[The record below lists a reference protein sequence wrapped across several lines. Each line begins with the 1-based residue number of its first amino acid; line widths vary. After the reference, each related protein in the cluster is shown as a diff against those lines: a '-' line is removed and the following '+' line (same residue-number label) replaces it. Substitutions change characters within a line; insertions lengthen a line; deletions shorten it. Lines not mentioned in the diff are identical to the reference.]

1 MPNAGKTFSESW
13 YRVAGLKIRLL
24 PTVAVHRQ
32 LFRGESWYVLRDPFN
47 NQYFRIRPQAY
58 NFVVRLRP
66 GRTVEEVWQ
75 ECLERHPDDAPGQE
89 DVIQLLTQLYFANLL
104 HFEMPA
110 DSAKIFERYRKRRQ
124 REIQSKLLSIMFIRI
139 PLLDPDAFLRRIV
152 PIFRH
157 IISPAGALVWLAVVA
172 AAIKMVLD
180 RFDQVTDQAQG
191 VLAPDNLVLMYAGL
205 VVIKTLH
212 EFGHAIIC
220 RRFGGEVHTMGVMLL
235 IFTPLPYMDATS
247 SWSFRSRWQRALVG
261 AAGMITEIFVAA
273 LATFVWAK
281 TGPGALHSLAYN
293 MMFIASVSTVLF
305 NGNPLLRFDGYYILS
320 DLMDIPNLH
329 SRAQKHL
336 RHIVERYAFGYK
348 DSFSP
353 AETTKEAFWLS
364 VFGVLAAIYRVVVF
378 TGIILFVADKFLL
391 AGLIMAV
398 ICVISWGIVPLYRLV
413 VYLASSPR
421 LARTRTRAVAVCVGF
436 FFTTALLLGAM
447 PFPNRFRAPGII
459 EAVSY
464 VRVVNDAPGYVT
476 RIRVPSGQR
485 VAAGTPLLTLS
496 DRELELEI
504 KATVAQRE
512 ETLALQLRALRTAES
527 ADLEPVKKRLAAI
540 DAKLA
545 TLTAQQAALEVRAR
559 QAGIWV
565 APGLNDLVGAWIHR
579 GAVIGQIVDPG
590 AFRFSAV
597 VSQEEAADLFADT
610 IRKAEVRMYGQA
622 GKNLDV
628 DRYAIIPYQ
637 QERLPSAAL
646 GWHGGGE
653 VPVSVGDDTGLQTV
667 EPFFQITAELLPTA
681 GVMMF
686 HGRSGKLRFTLSPRP
701 LMSQWIHEFRQLL
714 QRRYQL

>member
-1 MPNAGKTFSESW
+1 MQKAGKTFSESW
-13 YRVAGLKIRLL
+13 YRVAGLKLRLL
-24 PTVAVHRQ
+24 PTVALHRQ
-32 LFRGESWYVLRDPFN
+32 MFRGEYWYVLRDPFN
-47 NQYFRIRPQAY
+47 NQYFRIRPEAY

-66 GRTVEEVWQ
+66 SRTVEEVWQ
-75 ECLERHPDDAPGQE
+75 ECLDRHPDDAPGQE

-139 PLLDPDAFLRRIV
+139 PLFDPDAFLRRIV
-152 PIFRH
+152 PVFRY
-157 IISPAGALVWLAVVA
+157 IISPVGAVVWLAVVIA
-172 AAIKMVLD
+172 ALKMVID

-191 VLAPDNLVLMYAGL
+191 ILSPDNLVLMYAGL

-247 SWSFRSRWQRALVG
+247 SWSFRSRWLRALVG

-273 LATFVWAK
+273 IATFVWAK
-281 TGPGALHSLAYN
+281 TGPGAIHGLAYN

-305 NGNPLLRFDGYYILS
+305 NANPLLRFDGYYILS

-348 DSFSP
+348 DSYSP
-353 AETTKEAFWLS
+353 AETHREAFWLT

-391 AGLIMAV
+391 AGLIMAL
-398 ICVISWGIVPLYRLV
+398 ICVISWGIVPLYRLTI
-413 VYLASSPR
+413 YLASSPR
-421 LARTRTRAVAVCVGF
+421 LARTRTRAVSVCIGF
-436 FFTTALLLGAM
+436 FVLTGTLLGAI

-459 EAVSY
+459 EAVNY
-464 VRVVNDAPGYVT
+464 VRVVNDAPGYII
-476 RIRVPSGQR
+476 RILTTSGERVN
-485 VAAGTPLLTLS
+485 AGTPLVMLA

-504 KATVAQRE
+504 AATVAQRE
-512 ETLALQLRALRTAES
+512 ETLALQLRALRTAEA

-545 TLTAQQAALEVRAR
+545 TLRTQQQLLVVRAR
-559 QAGIWV
+559 QSGIWV
-565 APGLNDLVGAWIHR
+565 APQIKDLVGAWVHR

-590 AFRFSAV
+590 KFRFSAV
-597 VSQEEAADLFADT
+597 VSQGEAADLFNHT
-610 IRKAEVRMYGQA
+610 IRKAEVRMFGQA
-622 GKNLDV
+622 GLNLDV
-628 DRYAIIPYQ
+628 TTFTIIPYQ
-637 QERLPSAAL
+637 QEQLPSAAL

-653 VPVSVGDDTGLQTV
+653 VPVSVQDETGLQTV
-667 EPFFQITAELLPTA
+667 EPFFQITAQLLPA
-681 GVMMF
+681 VEAMPL
-686 HGRSGKLRFTLSPRP
+686 HGRSGKLRFTMNPRP
-701 LMSQWIHEFRQLL
+701 LLSQWIHKFRQLL